1 MSQDNTHE
9 GHRARMRNR
18 YLQSGFDDFQDH
30 EILEMILY
38 NCYRRRNT
46 NDIAHKLLNHFGSL
60 SAVFEAPLD
69 RLMAVGISESVAV
82 TLKMIP
88 DICRVYY
95 DDRNNSSKKILS
107 LDDLGAYFAHKFIG
121 RSDESVYLLLLDSK
135 FKEVFCGLVATGTSI
150 TSDVPVRKIVDLALR
165 YNATLAVV
173 SHNHP
178 SGIALP
184 SKADL
189 NVTEVLYRTL
199 DAVGVRLIDHIIVAD
214 DDYVSLRD
222 SELCSVLLIGE

>member
-1 MSQDNTHE
+1 MSQDNAHD

-18 YLQSGFDDFQDH
+18 YLQSGFDGFEDH

-46 NDIAHKLLNHFGSL
+46 NDIAHKLLDHFGSL

-69 RLMAVGISESVAV
+69 SLIEVGISESVAV
-82 TLKMIP
+82 SLKMIP

-95 DDRNNSSKKILS
+95 DDRNNSKSKILS
-107 LDDLGAYFAHKFIG
+107 LDALGEYFVHKFIG
-121 RSDESVYLLLLDSK
+121 RNDESVYLLLLDSK
-135 FKEVFCGLVATGTSI
+135 CKEIYCGVVATGSSI
-150 TSDVPVRKIVDLALR
+150 TSDVPIRKIVDLALR
-165 YNATLAVV
+165 YNASLAVI

-178 SGIALP
+178 SGVALP

-189 NVTEVLYRTL
+189 NVTNVLFNTL
-199 DAVGVRLIDHIIVAD
+199 ATVGVRLVDHIIVAD

-222 SELCSVLLIGE
+222 SELCSTLLIGE